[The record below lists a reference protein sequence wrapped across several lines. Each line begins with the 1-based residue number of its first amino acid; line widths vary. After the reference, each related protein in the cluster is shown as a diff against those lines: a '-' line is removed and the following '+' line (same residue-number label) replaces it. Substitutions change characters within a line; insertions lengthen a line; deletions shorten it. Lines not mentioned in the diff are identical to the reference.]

1 VIEKYP
7 RGLENLV
14 WSILLGGLAIALALI
29 CAGLL
34 WEWMFLGGNSVTPP
48 ISATNLAGYLLITG
62 AESLDMGIGP
72 AVLVYA
78 GIGVLMLTPL
88 ARVLASFLFFSVADR
103 DWKFTAVTG
112 FALVVLTYV
121 LFVR

>member
-1 VIEKYP
+1 MEKYP
-7 RGLENLV
+7 RGLELLV
-14 WSILLGGLAIALALI
+14 WSILLVGLAVALALI

-34 WEWMFLGGNSVTPP
+34 WEWAFQGATSGITP
-48 ISATNLAGYLLITG
+48 ISATNLAGYLLFTG

-72 AVLVYA
+72 AIMVYA
-78 GIGVLMLTPL
+78 GIGVLLLTPL
-88 ARVLASFLFFSVADR
+88 ARVLASFIFFSVVDR
-103 DWKFTAVTG
+103 NWKFTAVTG

>member
-1 VIEKYP
+1 MEKYP
-7 RGLENLV
+7 RGLELLV
-14 WSILLGGLAIALALI
+14 WSILLVGLAVALALI

-34 WEWMFLGGNSVTPP
+34 WEWAFQGATSVITPV
-48 ISATNLAGYLLITG
+48 SATNLAGYLLITG

-72 AVLVYA
+72 AILVYT
-78 GIGVLMLTPL
+78 GIGVLLLTPL
-88 ARVLASFLFFSVADR
+88 ARVLASFLYFSVVDR
-103 DWKFTAVTG
+103 NWKFTAITG